1 MIKTT
6 NENKEIKS
14 PTNVSAPT
22 FFKFLKLSSNFL
34 PGDFGFV
41 GRPGPPGEDAFGEY
55 IEYLISMHLLQFKHY
70 DFESLKQYLINK
82 ILCFVFFLC

>member
-1 MIKTT
+1 MDLFLLIKTT

-55 IEYLISMHLLQFKHY
+55 IRT
-70 DFESLKQYLINK
+70 
-82 ILCFVFFLC
+82 

>member
-6 NENKEIKS
+6 IENKEIKS

-41 GRPGPPGEDAFGEY
+41 GRPGPPGEDAFGE
-55 IEYLISMHLLQFKHY
+55 
-70 DFESLKQYLINK
+70 
-82 ILCFVFFLC
+82 